1 MWKTGTRVT
10 KPTWPGSSLTRTRRR
25 RPPTSLALVRTEQ
38 CMLREASPLSSRPLH
53 ASAHHHRGCSRFF
66 AERHAW
72 FFGVVV
78 SIVWTSTP
86 KYSIVVSNFCAH
98 QFVFQSPPY
107 LPHPVAASAL
117 LPAGITLHEVTTGLE
132 PPLDGI
138 AWHQMRD
145 GRVPPPP
152 PELKRSDDLWTL
164 IVEMMSGE
172 PEARPSASQ
181 ILRHPRVEE
190 ATIGAY

>member
-1 MWKTGTRVT
+1 MRINLYSN
-10 KPTWPGSSLTRTRRR
+10 PLLTFLI
-25 RPPTSLALVRTEQ
+25 P
-38 CMLREASPLSSRPLH
+38 SRYLH
-53 ASAHHHRGCSRFF
+53 C
-66 AERHAW
+66 
-72 FFGVVV
+72 
-78 SIVWTSTP
+78 
-86 KYSIVVSNFCAH
+86 
-98 QFVFQSPPY
+98 Y
-107 LPHPVAASAL
+107 LL
-117 LPAGITLHEVTTGLE
+117 GITLHEVTTGLE

-190 ATIGAY
+190 ATIGAC

>member
-10 KPTWPGSSLTRTRRR
+10 TSTWPGSSLTRTRRH
-25 RPPTSLALVRTEQ
+25 RPPTSLASVRTER
-38 CMLREASPLSSRPLH
+38 MMRDASPLSSTPLD
-53 ASAHHHRGCSRFF
+53 ASASSQGKSRFF
-66 AERHAW
+66 TAHHA
-72 FFGVVV
+72 FGLWCCSVDCSNVHPRTV
-78 SIVWTSTP
+78 LWCRTFVRINL
-86 KYSIVVSNFCAH
+86 YSNPLLTFLIPSR
-98 QFVFQSPPY
+98 Y
-107 LPHPVAASAL
+107 LHCYL
-117 LPAGITLHEVTTGLE
+117 LGITLHEVTTGLE

-172 PEARPSASQ
+172 PEARQSASQ

-190 ATIGAY
+190 ATIGAC

>member
-1 MWKTGTRVT
+1 MPLPIITGKGSVFHRTPRVGLWCCSVDCSNIHPRT
-10 KPTWPGSSLTRTRRR
+10 QYCGVLLLCASICIPIPSL
-25 RPPTSLALVRTEQ
+25 PS
-38 CMLREASPLSSRPLH
+38 SSR
-53 ASAHHHRGCSRFF
+53 RGICTVTF
-66 AERHAW
+66 
-72 FFGVVV
+72 
-78 SIVWTSTP
+78 
-86 KYSIVVSNFCAH
+86 
-98 QFVFQSPPY
+98 
-107 LPHPVAASAL
+107 L
-117 LPAGITLHEVTTGLE
+117 GITLHEVTTGLE

-190 ATIGAY
+190 ATIGAIEHNLSTANCCSLPLFVSCVYWHALSLPP